1 MESRL
6 LKIVAII
13 AGGCHS
19 GSFMVVADSGKR
31 VWTRPSS
38 LLYFRFIISS
48 PDAVNLQMTWD
59 LAIWEISNSRWS
71 RTFMVNF
78 MPVRPTTRLPR
89 LALESRRKIFA
100 VCGIWFPICGV
111 CFPVRGICL
120 WFALFRVDVRTWCL
134 LVKPEVSR
142 EVFRSHDC
150 HISGF
155 GTVGLKQAE
164 NHGDIQEAVKLV
176 ECNWNSLCLL
186 FKPPW
191 ES

>member
-1 MESRL
+1 
-6 LKIVAII
+6 
-13 AGGCHS
+13 
-19 GSFMVVADSGKR
+19 VADSGKR

-59 LAIWEISNSRWS
+59 LALWQIANSRWS
-71 RTFMVNF
+71 RTFML
-78 MPVRPTTRLPR
+78 T
-89 LALESRRKIFA
+89 SRQLDARQGFRGSRGKSSQKIFP
-100 VCGIWFPICGV
+100 VCGIWFPVCGV

-120 WFALFRVDVRTWCL
+120 WFASFRVDVRMWCL
-134 LVKPEVSR
+134 LLKPEVSR
-142 EVFRSHDC
+142 EVFWSHHC

-155 GTVGLKQAE
+155 RNVGLKQAE

-176 ECNWNSLCLL
+176 ECNWNSFCLL

-191 ES
+191 RVNIAIFYDNICHGQK